1 VSLAALIRRVALSA
15 IALAAIGGA
24 TFGLAVA
31 GGHLHFAN
39 ARPSLGVKRAPAST
53 LSISGLAPADTVQR
67 VTVLQNRSRRT
78 ISRIRFELVEKSA
91 VAGGRVVPAPA
102 GKATPPGFQWVKS
115 CTVGQRGKKRIRRC
129 RTALRPAPSLL
140 VTDPDGLRVT
150 VDACPRPWRL
160 IAGAAPTYTCA
171 KLPRVLVAQARVPVR
186 KVMKRLGKVKPGGKL
201 YLRMTITLPA
211 SAGNALQGQSTV
223 LVPTYV
229 VPGGAR

>member
-1 VSLAALIRRVALSA
+1 MSLATVIRRVALSA
-15 IALAAIGGA
+15 IALILIGGA
-24 TFGLAVA
+24 TFGLVVA

-39 ARPSLGVKRAPAST
+39 ARPSLAAKRPPAST
-53 LSISGLAPADTVQR
+53 LRIAGLAPADTVQR
-67 VTVLQNRSRRT
+67 VTVLRNRAKRT

-115 CTVGQRGKKRIRRC
+115 CTVVQRGKKRIRRC
-129 RTALRPAPSLL
+129 RTALRPAPSPL

-150 VDACPRPWRL
+150 VESCPRPWRA
-160 IAGAAPTYTCA
+160 IAGPAPTYTCP
-171 KLPRVLVAQARVPVR
+171 KRPRVLVAQSRVPAR
-186 KVMKRLGKVKPGGKL
+186 KVMKGIGKVKPGGKL

-211 SAGNALQGQSTV
+211 AAGNALQGRSTV
-223 LVPTYV
+223 LVPTYI